1 MRPSLRAPD
10 RWLLNVPEAL
20 DNIPVGFPDFHRAIP
35 LLLLNPVDLWH
46 TGGAKSLSELGDA
59 VRIRKLTP
67 DRARSAPMKCPLLC

>member
-1 MRPSLRAPD
+1 MSQ
-10 RWLLNVPEAL
+10 EHST
-20 DNIPVGFPDFHRAIP
+20 NIPVGISDFQRAIP
-35 LLLLNPVDLWH
+35 LLLNPVDLWH